1 MTVRT
6 TSMRIW
12 TARWYFTLIEL
23 LVVIAIIAVLAALVF
38 PAFSKAKGRANRAA
52 CISNLHQI
60 GTAVEL
66 YLGDNDAY
74 YPYHCTSFP
83 TVEPQRIPITRP
95 LGCYLSAPEVF
106 HCSGDNENM
115 YRDEGTSYLW
125 NRYQIEL
132 NLRAVKAVYD
142 GGVSGPIQETYF
154 PIMSDVGPYHG
165 KKGSSSSVN
174 VLFTSGRVGPGSD
187 VTFLQP

>member
-1 MTVRT
+1 MVRT
-6 TSMRIW
+6 TAPK
-12 TARWYFTLIEL
+12 ARTKRQGFTLIEL
-23 LVVIAIIAVLAALVF
+23 LVVIGIIAVLTAMIF

-74 YPYHCTSFP
+74 YPYYCTSFP
-83 TVEPQRIPITRP
+83 TVEPRRIPITRP
-95 LGCYLSAPEVF
+95 LGLYLSTPEVF
-106 HCSGDNENM
+106 RCSGDNEDM

-132 NLRAVKAVYD
+132 NLRAVKAMYD
-142 GGVSGPIQETYF
+142 GGVSGPIQEAYF
-154 PIMSDVGPYHG
+154 PVMSDIGPYHG
-165 KKGSSSSVN
+165 RKGSALSVN

-187 VTFLQP
+187 VTFLKP